1 VDLDK
6 RIAAEKLLEELST
19 YHRAIIRQVTPF

>member
-6 RIAAEKLLEELST
+6 KIAAEKLLEELST
-19 YHRAIIRQVTPF
+19 YHRAIIRQVTSF